1 MKTSKGSIFRSVDE
15 PDPRIRFYLFHGND
29 EAQSTA
35 LGDRLASGL
44 KATKQAIAGGAL
56 RSDPAL
62 LADEAGAI
70 DMFGGAKIIW
80 IQPAGEEVVAAV
92 ESLLEAAA
100 CENRV
105 VAIAGRLTKTSKLLK
120 LADEHPLA
128 LSHVSYELDARD
140 AERLVAD
147 LARAEG
153 LRPQPG
159 IAARVA
165 ESCSNDRRM
174 IVQELAKLALY
185 LDASPSA
192 PKDLDRNAL
201 DAVGADMGG
210 DFLAL
215 ADLALAGD
223 TRALGAEL
231 SRLSADGRDAV
242 PVIRSLQ
249 RRLQML
255 APIRARI
262 DAGERPQ
269 AVMTSLGKSLFWKD
283 KPVVEKL
290 IAAWDSAGLA
300 RVAERTGELERRL
313 MSEVRRPN
321 SRVPESEA
329 LGEELIAIARQ
340 AGRR

>member
-1 MKTSKGSIFRSVDE
+1 MKAAKGSIGRSVDE
-15 PDPRIRFYLFHGND
+15 PDPRIRFYLFHGAD

-35 LGDRLASGL
+35 LGERLVCAI
-44 KATKQAIAGGAL
+44 KATKQAVAPGAL
-56 RSDPAL
+56 RGDPAL

-70 DMFGGAKIIW
+70 DMFGGAKVIW
-80 IQPAGEEVVAAV
+80 IQPAGEEILAAV
-92 ESLLEAAA
+92 EALFGAPASESP
-100 CENRV
+100 V
-105 VAIAGRLTKTSKLLK
+105 VAVAGRLTKTSRLLK

-140 AERLVAD
+140 AERLVTE

-165 ESCSNDRRM
+165 ESCGNDRRM
-174 IVQELAKLALY
+174 IAQELAKLALY
-185 LDASPSA
+185 VDATPNA
-192 PKDLDRNAL
+192 PKDLDRAAL

-223 TRALGAEL
+223 TRALGGEL
-231 SRLSADGRDAV
+231 SRLESSGRDAI

-269 AVMTSLGKSLFWKD
+269 AVMTSLGKSLVWKD

-290 IAAWDSAGLA
+290 VASWDSAGLA
-300 RVAERTGELERRL
+300 RVAERTGALERRL
-313 MSEVRRPN
+313 MRGASP
-321 SRVPESEA
+321 PPAEA

-340 AGRR
+340 ARRR

>member
-1 MKTSKGSIFRSVDE
+1 MKAAKGSIFRSVDE
-15 PDPRIRFYLFHGND
+15 PDPKVRFYLFHGAD

-35 LGDRLASGL
+35 LGDRLVSAMKAAKHAISSG
-44 KATKQAIAGGAL
+44 TL

-70 DMFGGAKIIW
+70 DMFGGAKVLW
-80 IQPAGEEVVAAV
+80 IQPAGEEILAAAEAV
-92 ESLLEAAA
+92 LDAAA
-100 CENRV
+100 CESPV

-128 LSHVSYELDARD
+128 LSHVSYELDARE

-159 IAARVA
+159 IAARIA

-174 IVQELAKLALY
+174 MVQELAKLALY
-185 LDASPSA
+185 LDASPNA
-192 PKDLDRNAL
+192 PKDLDRQAL
-201 DAVGADMGG
+201 DAIGADMGG

-223 TRALGAEL
+223 SRALGAEL
-231 SRLSADGRDAV
+231 ARLDGSGRDAI

-255 APIRARI
+255 APIRARV

-269 AVMTSLGKSLFWKD
+269 AVMTSLAKSLFWKD
-283 KPVVEKL
+283 KPLVEKL
-290 IAAWDSAGLA
+290 IASWDSAGLA
-300 RVAERTGELERRL
+300 RVAERTGALERQL
-313 MSEVRRPN
+313 MRGDSP
-321 SRVPESEA
+321 PPAEA

-340 AGRR
+340 ARRR